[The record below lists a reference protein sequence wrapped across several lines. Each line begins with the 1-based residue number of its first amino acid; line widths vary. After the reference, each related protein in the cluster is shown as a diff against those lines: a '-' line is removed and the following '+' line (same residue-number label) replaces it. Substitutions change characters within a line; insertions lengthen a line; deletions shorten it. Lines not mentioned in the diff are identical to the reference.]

1 MIEIK
6 NASTSYVKGKK
17 IIDKMNLKIEDGIV
31 FGFIGPNGAGKTT
44 TLEMITGVLQIDEG
58 DIFIDGK
65 SIKTKPIEAK
75 KKFGFVP
82 DSPEMFEKLT
92 GLEYLNFIG
101 DVYEVNPEE
110 RLEIVE
116 KLAKKFNIY
125 DSLKDRI
132 QSYSH
137 GMKQKLL
144 IISVLLYN
152 PKNWILDE
160 PMTGLDPQA
169 SYTLKELMKEDKRSD
184 KENVMKEHSKKG
196 NTVFFST
203 HVLEVAE
210 KICDK
215 IAIINKGKIIYTG
228 TIEELKEQ
236 LKTDTSL
243 EESFLE
249 LIESKEK

>member
-101 DVYEVNPEE
+101 DVYEVNPEQ

-169 SYTLKELMKEDKRSD
+169 AYTLKELMKE
-184 KENVMKEHSKKG
+184 HSQKG

-228 TIEELKEQ
+228 TVEELKEQ
-236 LKTDTSL
+236 LKTNTSL

-249 LIESKEK
+249 LIEVEEK

>member
-6 NASTSYVKGKK
+6 NVSQSYSKK
-17 IIDKMNLKIEDGIV
+17 IKVIENMNLKIEDGTI

-44 TLEMITGVLQIDEG
+44 TIEMITGVLKIDSG
-58 DIFIDGK
+58 DIFIDGN
-65 SIKTKPIEAK
+65 SITKNPIEAK
-75 KKFGFVP
+75 KLFGFVP
-82 DSPEMFEKLT
+82 DSPDAFEKLT

-101 DVYEVNPEE
+101 DIYNVSPKD
-110 RLEIVE
+110 RLEKV
-116 KLAKKFNIY
+116 KNLSDKFGITN
-125 DSLKDRI
+125 SLKDRI

-160 PMTGLDPQA
+160 PMTGLDPKA
-169 SYTLKELMKEDKRSD
+169 SFILKELMKE
-184 KENVMKEHSKKG
+184 HSKNG

-210 KICDK
+210 KLCDK
-215 IAIINKGKIIYTG
+215 IAVIDKGKIIFVG
-228 TIEELKEQ
+228 TCEELKE
-236 LKTDTSL
+236 KSKNNSSL
-243 EESFLE
+243 EESFLKI
-249 LIESKEK
+249 IEE

>member
-6 NASTSYVKGKK
+6 NVSTSYTKGKK
-17 IIDKMNLKIEDGIV
+17 IIDNMNLKIEDGTI
-31 FGFIGPNGAGKTT
+31 FGFIGQNGAGKTT

-58 DIFIDGK
+58 DILIDGK
-65 SIKTKPIEAK
+65 SIITNPLEAK
-75 KKFGFVP
+75 RKFGFVP
-82 DSPEMFEKLT
+82 DSPEVFEKLT
-92 GLEYLNFIG
+92 GLEYLNFVG
-101 DVYEVNPEE
+101 DVYDVPPQK
-110 RLEIVE
+110 RFEIVE
-116 KLAKKFNIY
+116 KLAKEFKIY
-125 DSLKDRI
+125 DHLNDRI

-152 PKNWILDE
+152 PNNWILDE

-169 SYTLKELMKEDKRSD
+169 SYTLKQL
-184 KENVMKEHSKKG
+184 MKEHSQKG

-215 IAIINKGKIIYTG
+215 IAIINKGKIIFVG
-228 TIEELKEQ
+228 TVKELKE
-236 LKTDTSL
+236 KMKGDVSL

-249 LIESKEK
+249 ITEE

>member
-125 DSLKDRI
+125 DSLKNRI

-169 SYTLKELMKEDKRSD
+169 SYTLKEL
-184 KENVMKEHSKKG
+184 MKEHSKKG

>member
-6 NASTSYVKGKK
+6 NVSESYVNGIKV
-17 IIDKMNLKIEDGIV
+17 IDNMNLTIEDGMV

-44 TLEMITGVLQIDEG
+44 TIEMITGVLGIDEG

-65 SIKTKPIEAK
+65 SIKNESLEAK
-75 KKFGFVP
+75 KQFGFVP
-82 DSPEMFEKLT
+82 DTPDVFEKLT
-92 GLEYLNFIG
+92 GLEYLNFVG
-101 DVYEVNPEE
+101 DVYEVPAQK

-116 KLAKKFNIY
+116 NLSKQFNIY
-125 DSLKDRI
+125 DHLKDRI

-144 IISVLLYN
+144 IISVLMHN

-160 PMTGLDPQA
+160 PMTGLDPKA
-169 SYTLKELMKEDKRSD
+169 SYTLKQL
-184 KENVMKEHSKKG
+184 MKEHSEQG

-215 IAIINKGKIIYTG
+215 IAVIDKGKIIFVG
-228 TIEELKEQ
+228 TVEELKE
-236 LKTDTSL
+236 KSKNNTSL
-243 EESFLE
+243 EESFLKI
-249 LIESKEK
+249 IEE

>member
-6 NASTSYVKGKK
+6 NVNESYVDGIKV
-17 IIDKMNLKIEDGIV
+17 IDNMNLTIEDGVV

-44 TLEMITGVLQIDEG
+44 TIEMITGVLGIDSG
-58 DIFIDGK
+58 DILIDGK
-65 SIKTKPIEAK
+65 SIKNDPIEAK
-75 KKFGFVP
+75 KKIGFVP
-82 DSPEMFEKLT
+82 DTPDAFEKLT

-101 DVYEVNPEE
+101 DVYEISAKD
-110 RLEIVE
+110 RLERVKRLSE
-116 KLAKKFNIY
+116 KFNIQEH
-125 DSLKDRI
+125 LKDRI

-144 IISVLLYN
+144 IISVLLHN

-160 PMTGLDPQA
+160 PMTGLDPKA
-169 SYTLKELMKEDKRSD
+169 SYTLKKL
-184 KENVMKEHSKKG
+184 MKEHSKNG

-215 IAIINKGKIIYTG
+215 IAVIDKGKIIFVG
-228 TIEELKEQ
+228 TVEELK
-236 LKTDTSL
+236 LKAKGNSSL
-243 EESFLE
+243 EESFLKI
-249 LIESKEK
+249 IE

>member
-6 NASTSYVKGKK
+6 NVSTSYVKGKK
-17 IIDKMNLKIEDGIV
+17 IIDNMNLTIEDGTV

-58 DIFIDGK
+58 DILIDGK
-65 SIKTKPIEAK
+65 SIKKQSIQAK
-75 KKFGFVP
+75 RLFGFVP

-101 DVYEVNPEE
+101 DVYEVLPKN

-116 KLAKKFNIY
+116 KLAKEFDIY
-125 DSLKDRI
+125 DHLKDRI

-144 IISVLLYN
+144 IISVLMYN

-160 PMTGLDPQA
+160 PMTGLDPQ
-169 SYTLKELMKEDKRSD
+169 SSFTLKKI
-184 KENVMKEHSKKG
+184 MKEHSKKG

-215 IAIINKGKIIYTG
+215 IAIINKGKIIFVG
-228 TIEELKEQ
+228 SCQELRNM
-236 LKTDTSL
+236 LKNDASL

-249 LIESKEK
+249 IIGDN

>member
-6 NASTSYVKGKK
+6 NVSTSYVKGKK
-17 IIDKMNLKIEDGIV
+17 IIDKMNLKIEDKTI

-65 SIKTKPIEAK
+65 SIKENPIEAK
-75 KKFGFVP
+75 KLFGFVP
-82 DSPEMFEKLT
+82 DSPDVFEKLT

-101 DVYEVNPEE
+101 DIYKVNPKQ
-110 RLEIVE
+110 RLEIIE
-116 KLAKKFNIY
+116 KLAKEFNIY
-125 DSLKDRI
+125 DHLKERI
-132 QSYSH
+132 QGYSH

-160 PMTGLDPQA
+160 PMTGLDPQ
-169 SYTLKELMKEDKRSD
+169 SSHTLKELMKEHVR
-184 KENVMKEHSKKG
+184 KG

-228 TIEELKEQ
+228 SIENLKEQ
-236 LKTDTSL
+236 VKKDASL

-249 LIESKEK
+249 LIDTKKE

>member
-6 NASTSYVKGKK
+6 NVSESYVDGIKV
-17 IIDKMNLKIEDGIV
+17 IDNMNITMDDGIV

-44 TLEMITGVLQIDEG
+44 TIEMITGVLGMDEG
-58 DIFIDGK
+58 DILIDGK
-65 SIKTKPIEAK
+65 SIKKDPIEAK
-75 KKFGFVP
+75 KQFGFVP
-82 DSPEMFEKLT
+82 DTPDVFEKLT
-92 GLEYLNFIG
+92 GLEYLNFVG
-101 DVYEVNPEE
+101 DVYEVSADK

-116 KLAKKFNIY
+116 KLAKEFNIY
-125 DSLKDRI
+125 NHLKDRI

-144 IISVLLYN
+144 IISVLMHN

-160 PMTGLDPQA
+160 PMTGLDPKA
-169 SYTLKELMKEDKRSD
+169 SYTLKQL
-184 KENVMKEHSKKG
+184 MKEHSEQG

-215 IAIINKGKIIYTG
+215 IAVIDKGKIIFVG
-228 TIEELKEQ
+228 TVEELKE
-236 LKTDTSL
+236 KSKNNTSL
-243 EESFLE
+243 EESFLKI
-249 LIESKEK
+249 IEE

>member
-6 NASTSYVKGKK
+6 NVSTSYTKGKK
-17 IIDKMNLKIEDGIV
+17 IIDNMNLKIEDGTI
-31 FGFIGPNGAGKTT
+31 FGFIGQNGAGKTT

-58 DIFIDGK
+58 DILIDGK
-65 SIKTKPIEAK
+65 SIITNPLEAK
-75 KKFGFVP
+75 RKFGFVP
-82 DSPEMFEKLT
+82 DSPEVFEKLT
-92 GLEYLNFIG
+92 GLEYLNFVG
-101 DVYEVNPEE
+101 DVYDVPPQK
-110 RLEIVE
+110 RFEIVE
-116 KLAKKFNIY
+116 KLAKEFKIY
-125 DSLKDRI
+125 DHLKDRI

-169 SYTLKELMKEDKRSD
+169 SYTLKQL
-184 KENVMKEHSKKG
+184 MKEHSQKG

-215 IAIINKGKIIYTG
+215 IAIINKGKIIFVG
-228 TIEELKEQ
+228 TVKELKE
-236 LKTDTSL
+236 KMKGDVSL

-249 LIESKEK
+249 ITEE

>member
-6 NASTSYVKGKK
+6 NVSTSYTKGKK
-17 IIDKMNLKIEDGIV
+17 IIDNMNLKIEDGTI
-31 FGFIGPNGAGKTT
+31 FGFIGQNGAGKTT

-58 DIFIDGK
+58 DILIDGK
-65 SIKTKPIEAK
+65 SIITNPLEAK
-75 KKFGFVP
+75 RKFGFVP
-82 DSPEMFEKLT
+82 DSPEGFEKLT
-92 GLEYLNFIG
+92 GLEYLNFVG
-101 DVYEVNPEE
+101 DVYDVPPQK
-110 RLEIVE
+110 RFEIVE
-116 KLAKKFNIY
+116 KLAKEFKIY
-125 DSLKDRI
+125 DHLKDRI

-169 SYTLKELMKEDKRSD
+169 SYTLKQL
-184 KENVMKEHSKKG
+184 MKEHSQKG

-215 IAIINKGKIIYTG
+215 IAIINKGKIIFVG
-228 TIEELKEQ
+228 TVKELKE
-236 LKTDTSL
+236 KMKGDVSL

-249 LIESKEK
+249 ITEE

>member
-6 NASTSYVKGKK
+6 NVTQSYVKGKNV
-17 IIDKMNLKIEDGIV
+17 IENMNLKIDDGIV
-31 FGFIGPNGAGKTT
+31 FGFLGPNGAGKTT
-44 TLEMITGVLQIDEG
+44 TLDMITGIIKIDEG
-58 DIFIDGK
+58 DILIDGK
-65 SIKTKPIEAK
+65 SIINDPIEAK
-75 KKFGFVP
+75 SKFGFVP
-82 DSPEMFEKLT
+82 DSPDVFEKLT

-101 DVYEVNPEE
+101 DVYRVEPEV
-110 RLEIVE
+110 RLEKTT
-116 KLAKKFNIY
+116 KLANEFGIY
-125 DSLKDRI
+125 DHLKDRI

-160 PMTGLDPQA
+160 PMTGLDPKA
-169 SYTLKELMKEDKRSD
+169 SHTLKELMR
-184 KENVMKEHSKKG
+184 EHSDAG

-215 IAIINKGKIIYTG
+215 IAIIDEGKILFVG
-228 TIEELKEQ
+228 TIDELHQKMNSQE
-236 LKTDTSL
+236 SL
-243 EESFLE
+243 EESFLK
-249 LIESKEK
+249 IIGGDK

>member
-6 NASTSYVKGKK
+6 DVTCSYVAGKNV
-17 IIDKMNLKIEDGIV
+17 IENMNLTIEDGLV

-44 TLEMITGVLQIDEG
+44 TLDMITGVVKIDSG

-65 SIKTKPIEAK
+65 SITKYPVSAK
-75 KKFGFVP
+75 RKIGFVP
-82 DSPEMFEKLT
+82 DSPDVFEKLT
-92 GLEYLNFIG
+92 GLEYLNFIA
-101 DVYEVNPEE
+101 DVYNIDSKT
-110 RLEIVE
+110 RMDLSI
-116 KLAKKFNIY
+116 KLSKDFGIY
-125 DSLKDRI
+125 EHLKSRI

-144 IISVLLYN
+144 IISVLLHN

-160 PMTGLDPQA
+160 PMTGLDPI
-169 SYTLKELMKEDKRSD
+169 SSHTLKNL
-184 KENVMKEHSKKG
+184 MKEHSRKG

-215 IAIINKGKIIYTG
+215 IAIIDKGKIIFVG
-228 TIEELKEQ
+228 TIDELHSK
-236 LKTDTSL
+236 LNSKDSL
-243 EESFLE
+243 EDSFLKV
-249 LIESKEK
+249 IKEGDLS